1 MGVDRIVLGLVP
13 TDRLRARDAR
23 TRLFVHAMQDR
34 LGVHVVERNV
44 DTYDE
49 LEQAMTAG
57 RIDLAWLPPLVFARL
72 DQRSVATAVATVV
85 RPGDAFWSV
94 LVTSPASG
102 ITRLVPEQLVGRRIA
117 WVDPLSAS
125 GHIVARL
132 GLAALGIDPRA
143 TFSSES
149 FAGSHVEA
157 LQAALEGRAD
167 VAATFARCAAQGGIV
182 HGPWVEAGIAPQDV
196 VVLGLLGEVPPDLIA
211 ASNRM
216 PPETRSAVETAM
228 MDVARDAS
236 LAPALQAIF
245 GGTKFLPGTPT
256 SYTALCH
263 LLDRSSG
270 ALEQFAS
277 TSPPSTAPPPA
288 SR

>member
-1 MGVDRIVLGLVP
+1 MAVDRIVLGLVP

-23 TRLFVHAMQDR
+23 TRLFVHALQDR
-34 LGVHVVERNV
+34 LGVLVLERNV

-72 DQRSVATAVATVV
+72 DQRAVASAVATVV

-102 ITRLVPEQLVGRRIA
+102 ITRLVPEQLRGRRIA
-117 WVDPLSAS
+117 WVDRLSAS

-132 GLAALGIDPRA
+132 GLAALGIDPA
-143 TFSSES
+143 TTFASEM
-149 FAGSHVEA
+149 FAGSHAEA
-157 LQAALEGRAD
+157 LQAALEGRVH
-167 VAATFARCAAQGGIV
+167 VAATFARCASTGGIV
-182 HGPWVEAGIAPQDV
+182 HGPWVEAGIPATDV

-211 ASNRM
+211 ASNRL
-216 PPETRSAVETAM
+216 PSDLRAAVEAAM
-228 MDVARDAS
+228 MDVARQES

-245 GGTKFLPGTPT
+245 GGTKFVPGVPT
-256 SYTALCH
+256 SYSALCQ
-263 LLDRSSG
+263 LLDRTSG

-277 TSPPSTAPPPA
+277 TSPPS
-288 SR
+288 R